1 MDLLADALIVLP
13 ALFFLGMGLL
23 ALAAPDRVVDRFGIA
38 VETVAGRTEVRS
50 VYGGFGV
57 AAAGLLAWAALTDGR
72 GQLWIPSVIAVLT
85 FGMAAGRALS
95 LLLDR
100 SRGSAVVWGFVALE
114 LVLAVALFG
123 SHTLR

>member
-1 MDLLADALIVLP
+1 M
-13 ALFFLGMGLL
+13 
-23 ALAAPDRVVDRFGIA
+23 
-38 VETVAGRTEVRS
+38 
-50 VYGGFGV
+50 
-57 AAAGLLAWAALTDGR
+57 LTDGR
-72 GQLWIPSVIAVLT
+72 GQLWIPSVVAVLA

-114 LVLAVALFG
+114 LALAVALFG